1 MLEKIILIEPRGFCE
16 GVRVAIETVERLAQA
31 HPNETIYV
39 RHEIVHNKHVTNY
52 LKERYGVI
60 FIEDLNEIPD
70 NSRVVFSAHGTAP
83 EVYEESKRKNLK
95 VTDATCLLV
104 EKVHKKAKRYTEKG
118 NKIILIGH
126 SGHQEVIGTMGQ
138 AKMDLVEKIEDI
150 ERIDIPKDSQVSY
163 ITQTTLSRYDTLEI
177 EQALKRRF
185 LNLQTSKDDIC
196 YATTNRQ
203 EAVMAIAPNLN
214 ILLVIGEENSSN
226 SKRLVEVAQK
236 RGLESYLIST
246 HHDILEEWL
255 LNKKILGLTAGASA
269 PEHLVQECIA
279 YLQKTYG
286 GTLEVYSHKTEN
298 ARFPSKDIT

>member
-31 HPNETIYV
+31 HPNERIYV

-70 NSRVVFSAHGTAP
+70 NSRVVFSAHGTSP
-83 EVYEESKRKNLK
+83 EVYEEAKRKNLK

-104 EKVHKKAKRYTEKG
+104 EKVHKKVRKYAERG
-118 NKIILIGH
+118 DKIILIGH
-126 SGHQEVIGTMGQ
+126 LGHQEVIGTMGQ
-138 AKMDLVEKIEDI
+138 AKMGLIERVEDI
-150 ERIDIPKDSQVSY
+150 EKIDIQEDSAVSY

-177 EQALKRRF
+177 EQVLKKKF
-185 LNLQTSKDDIC
+185 SKLQTSKDDIC

-203 EAVMAIAPNLN
+203 EAVMAIAHSLD
-214 ILLVIGEENSSN
+214 ILLVIGEQNSSN

-236 RGLESYLIST
+236 KGLKTYLIST
-246 HHDILEEWL
+246 YQNILKEWL
-255 LNKKILGLTAGASA
+255 INKRILGLTAGASA
-269 PEHLVQECIA
+269 PEHLVQECLVH
-279 YLQKTYG
+279 LQKTYG
-286 GTLEVYSHKTEN
+286 GILEIYSHKTEN
-298 ARFPSKDIT
+298 TRFPSKDIT